1 MGIDLDQGDHSG
13 CGRITTSGTPTIV
26 RFVAK
31 TLKAPYTSVTDV
43 GAFFERVQTIA
54 EPKPPKKVDS
64 AWVESYQFK
73 TAHPSAIPS
82 MLRWLNVIDDEGE
95 STGVWDDLRVD
106 GTRETTLAKLVR
118 EAYKAVFDAVDVE
131 KATSSDLRGAFVSAY
146 SIGDPGRHIK
156 CFLAL
161 CQQARIETAEE
172 ATSRESTQ
180 SGNAKPKQKPKP
192 ASTSSSS
199 RKVTPRRERHAGK
212 VTETTGVNVTLNV
225 EIPADWSEEEI
236 LDRIAVVSRA
246 LGRSDQGDS

>member
-1 MGIDLDQGDHSG
+1 MPG
-13 CGRITTSGTPTIV
+13 IV

-31 TLKAPYTSVTDV
+31 TLKSPYTSVTDV
-43 GAFFERVQTIA
+43 DAFFERVQTIG
-54 EPKPPKKVDS
+54 EPKPRKRVDS

-95 STGVWDDLRVD
+95 STGVWNDLRVD
-106 GTRETTLAKLVR
+106 GTRETTLAGLVR

-131 KATSSDLRGAFVSAY
+131 KATLRDLRGAFVSAY

-161 CQQARIETAEE
+161 CQQAGIETAEE
-172 ATSRESTQ
+172 ATSRESKQ
-180 SGNAKPKQKPKP
+180 NGNAKPKAKPKP
-192 ASTSSSS
+192 ASTNSSS
-199 RKVTPRRERHAGK
+199 KTVTPRREPQARK
-212 VTETTGVNVTLNV
+212 VAETARVSVTLNV
-225 EIPADWSEEEI
+225 EIPADWSDDQIRE
-236 LDRIAVVSRA
+236 RIAAITRA